1 MIPEFRF
8 RSLGY
13 TERKRDDH
21 HYAYGHMFFINSPDK
36 YDLNEDRIPFLNKS
50 VEVDNDLYYVHMVST
65 ESSIINKNDV
75 IGLLVWPYDE
85 TPENLLALGKIHK

>member
-1 MIPEFRF
+1 MVPLFRF

-13 TERKRDDH
+13 TERKRGD
-21 HYAYGHMFFINSPDK
+21 HYAYGHMFFINSPDN

-50 VEVDNDLYYVHMVST
+50 VEVDDNLYYVHMIST
-65 ESSIINKNDV
+65 GSSIINKDEI

-85 TPENLLALGKIHK
+85 TPDELLSLGKIYQ